1 MLQILYMGVVL
12 YAPAIALNQGMYV
25 SYSNHTLSLF
35 IEFGEPNASIACR
48 LGRCSQQHNFIL
60 FRVFC
65 IVFYRVCLCLAEHE
79 RECNSVIIHEH

>member
-1 MLQILYMGVVL
+1 MHQPLLSTKVCMSL
-12 YAPAIALNQGMYV
+12 TAI
-25 SYSNHTLSLF
+25 TPLSLF